1 MTCVTRCHG
10 ATVAEFLL
18 DTEIA
23 SRLMRAERRAVTGL
37 RRSGAK
43 SVSISSIT
51 MGELLYGGRL
61 RDDNPSV
68 MASVRAF
75 LTRISVRAWDEEA
88 AEAHAR
94 IRVKAKRIGRSAG
107 AFDIMIAAHAEALG
121 ATLVTSDAAVKNLK
135 IEGLKIVG
143 W

>member
-10 ATVAEFLL
+10 AGVAEFLL

-23 SRLMRAERRAVTGL
+23 SRLMRAERTTLTGL

-43 SVSISSIT
+43 SVSISSIS
-51 MGELLYGGRL
+51 MAELLYGARL

-75 LTRISVRAWDEEA
+75 LTRIRFMRGMRRPLKPTPGFVLR
-88 AEAHAR
+88 
-94 IRVKAKRIGRSAG
+94 RSG
-107 AFDIMIAAHAEALG
+107 LG
-121 ATLVTSDAAVKNLK
+121 AVREHLTS
-135 IEGLKIVG
+135 
-143 W
+143 

>member
-1 MTCVTRCHG
+1 
-10 ATVAEFLL
+10 VAEFLI
-18 DTEIA
+18 DTEAA

-51 MGELLYGGRL
+51 MAELLYGARL
-61 RDDNPSV
+61 QEDNPSL
-68 MASVRAF
+68 MAALRAF
-75 LTRISVRAWDEEA
+75 LARISVHPWDEEA

-94 IRVKAKRIGRSAG
+94 IRVDAKRRGRSAG

-121 ATLVTSDAAVKNLK
+121 MTLVTSDMAVKNLK
-135 IEGLKIVG
+135 IDDLKIVS